1 MREKLG
7 EEAVVLRANEVKE
20 GGLLGFMGRTLY
32 EVTAAGPA
40 PVSARKLSAVERK
53 YASAGSESGNEAST
67 VAYFQKLVQ
76 DAQRRMNKAKAAA
89 PAPPQSGNT
98 AMQPMP
104 EVRRPDLK
112 LTPHDELQREV
123 REMRDLLQVLAAET
137 PGTGLPAEF
146 ASHYR
151 MLVDKGVT
159 RKTAAALVSS
169 VVKDSDLK
177 VMRDPRVFTER
188 LKVEIRRRTTVTG
201 GIALRGGLCKI
212 VALVGATGV
221 GKTTSLA
228 KLAALFAIRMRART
242 ALVTADTYRVAASEQ
257 LRVYANIIGLPMK
270 VLNEPREAPDVLRE
284 FKDYDLILMDT
295 AGGSPFN
302 SGQMQELKAMLD
314 VVRPDE
320 VMLTMA
326 ANTQIDDLRQALL
339 CYGAVKPT
347 SLLFT
352 KLDETQRFGAMLSI
366 LVEMGLPLSYC
377 CMGQNVPD
385 DLVLAQPGAV
395 ANLIMEGRS
404 DRGRSSATTS

>member
-1 MREKLG
+1 M
-7 EEAVVLRANEVKE
+7 EEAPR
-20 GGLLGFMGRTLY
+20 
-32 EVTAAGPA
+32 
-40 PVSARKLSAVERK
+40 
-53 YASAGSESGNEAST
+53 
-67 VAYFQKLVQ
+67 
-76 DAQRRMNKAKAAA
+76 
-89 PAPPQSGNT
+89 
-98 AMQPMP
+98 P
-104 EVRRPDLK
+104 ELK
-112 LTPHDELQREV
+112 LTPQDELQREV

-137 PGTGLPAEF
+137 PGAGLPVEF
-146 ASHYR
+146 APHYR

-159 RKTAAALVSS
+159 RKTAAALVAS

-188 LKVEIRRRTTVTG
+188 MKVEIRKRTAVTG
-201 GIALRGGLCKI
+201 GIALRGGLCKV
-212 VALVGATGV
+212 VALVGPTGV

-270 VLNEPREAPDVLRE
+270 VLNEPKEAPDVLRE
-284 FKDYDLILMDT
+284 YRDYDLILMDT

-302 SGQMQELKAMLD
+302 TGQMKELKAILD

-326 ANTQIDDLRQALL
+326 ANTQLDDLRQALL
-339 CYGAVKPT
+339 CYGMVKPT

-404 DRGRSSATTS
+404 DRGRSSAATS

>member
-1 MREKLG
+1 M
-7 EEAVVLRANEVKE
+7 
-20 GGLLGFMGRTLY
+20 
-32 EVTAAGPA
+32 
-40 PVSARKLSAVERK
+40 
-53 YASAGSESGNEAST
+53 
-67 VAYFQKLVQ
+67 
-76 DAQRRMNKAKAAA
+76 A

-98 AMQPMP
+98 AMQPLE
-104 EVRRPDLK
+104 EVRRPELK

-137 PGTGLPAEF
+137 PGAGMPTEF
-146 ASHYR
+146 APHYR

-159 RKTAAALVSS
+159 RKTAAALVTS

-188 LKVEIRRRTTVTG
+188 LKVEIRKRTTVTG
-201 GIALRGGLCKI
+201 GIALRGGLCKV
-212 VALVGATGV
+212 VALVGPTGV

-228 KLAALFAIRMRART
+228 KLAALFAIRARAKT

-257 LRVYANIIGLPMK
+257 LRVYANIIGLPMR
-270 VLNEPREAPDVLRE
+270 VLNEPKEAPDVLRE
-284 FKDYDLILMDT
+284 FRDYDLILMDT

-302 SGQMQELKAMLD
+302 TGQMNELKAMLD

-326 ANTQIDDLRQALL
+326 ANTQLDDLRQALL
-339 CYGAVKPT
+339 CYGAVKPS